1 LKEDEQRSVSEA
13 SKGSDSP
20 RDNQSDPC

>member
-13 SKGSDSP
+13 PKGSDSP
-20 RDNQSDPC
+20 CARQWR